1 MRKFILPLVT
11 ILIVACDEN
20 SPLEPLA
27 ALPHATA
34 TPSCGPAD
42 GPATLI
48 YLAST
53 PVEQLQPSV
62 PFIQVFVP
70 RRFTES
76 TPGDVFV
83 VGEDFNEEAS
93 AWFHRSGVEMQSAR
107 RGEVGISGLRGD
119 QLTGFVDLVF
129 PDGTRI
135 RGSFTASWQS
145 RQILCG

>member
-1 MRKFILPLVT
+1 MRKLILLLVT
-11 ILIVACDEN
+11 SLIVACDEN
-20 SPLEPLA
+20 APLEPLA
-27 ALPHATA
+27 ALAHASA

-42 GPATLI
+42 GPATAI
-48 YLAST
+48 VLAST
-53 PVEQLQPSV
+53 AELPPVA

-107 RGEVGISGLRGD
+107 RGEVGITALRGD
-119 QLTGFVDLVF
+119 QLTGYVDLVF
-129 PDGTRI
+129 PDGTRM
-135 RGSFTASWQS
+135 RGSFTASWQA
-145 RQILCG
+145 REIFCG